1 MMGGFRPIKWFT
13 AQTDIASGT
22 GFTSMENKGYNFGS
36 ISPGSNMRFGAQH
49 VDKPTS
55 ASRCWKVHF
64 NSKKILDKDLILQC

>member
-49 VDKPTS
+49 VDKPTG
-55 ASRCWKVHF
+55 ASRCWKVLF
-64 NSKKILDKDLILQC
+64 I